1 MCLRI
6 NMRIILSTLM
16 FMGVLDHNIAQ
27 PTITAGGEDW
37 AERTYNSMS
46 LDEKVGQ
53 LFMIRA
59 HSDKGRTHEN
69 QVKKYVKDYHVGG
82 LCFFQGTPT
91 KQARLTNEFQRAS
104 KVPLMIGVDA
114 EWGLGMRFKKKAFSF
129 PRQLQLGAIQD
140 YNLIYEMGLKVAE
153 HAKRIG
159 IHVNFAP
166 VVDVN
171 NNIDNPVI
179 NDRSFGEDVYNVAT
193 KAYAYMKGM
202 QDGGIMACAKHFP
215 GHGDTDV
222 DSHADLPIIPYNK
235 KRLDSIELM
244 PFRVLAREGVESMM
258 VAHLS
263 IPAIEDRPN
272 RPSTLS
278 KKLIDGIIREEMHFN
293 GLIFTDAMEMQGV
306 VKYFKNGEAELEAF
320 KAGND
325 IILLPNDLPQAFRRI
340 KKAVENNEISA
351 HRLKSS
357 VLRILK
363 AKKEYGLDKPQTVN
377 NEGSISEDINDL
389 ASQTLKSEL
398 VEQSLTIA
406 RNESLQIPIRE
417 LASKNYIS
425 IAIGSKSKTTFQSRL
440 ESYVDCRHYNLSKT
454 FSESEKSKVYE
465 AASAADVIF
474 ISLHDMSK
482 YSSKNFGLT
491 QEAIKMV
498 NDIAFSK
505 NVILTVFGS
514 PYSLKYFDS
523 VEHVLMS
530 YAEDEMTQDLSAQGL
545 FGAFDFSGKLPVTAS
560 EVYQSGMG
568 NYQPSLGRLGYAKPE
583 RVGLSTEGLSA
594 IDTIVQEM
602 IKGKSAP
609 GCQILIAKDN
619 KIVFEKAYGHH
630 TYDNKRSTSM
640 KDVFDLASVTKILST
655 TISVMKLHEER
666 KLSIYQPIDKYV
678 TEADTSNKGDMIIED
693 IMAHHAGLP
702 GWIPFYENTI
712 EKEKKKIIKPPKY
725 YSKAKSEEY
734 ALKVT
739 DDMFLRTDFQDSIWS
754 RLLGCKIRD
763 HRNYEY
769 SDLGFYMLHHAIER
783 LTNQQQEDYVENTFY
798 NPLGLRTTGYNP
810 WQQFSRN
817 RTPPTEKDKY
827 FRDGIVQGYVHD
839 MGAAMMD
846 GVSGHAGLFSN
857 AQDLAIILQ
866 MLLNGGSYGG
876 KQYLSPNTI
885 KTFTSRFYRSTRRG
899 IGFDLKELNSD
910 KRQNMSEKASDS
922 TYGHLGFTGTCVF
935 ADPEHDIIFI
945 FLSNRTYPSMNNN
958 KFGKKNF
965 RPRVQTVIYD
975 SLITKNKA

>member
-1 MCLRI
+1 MYAQT
-6 NMRIILSTLM
+6 TLK
-16 FMGVLDHNIAQ
+16 
-27 PTITAGGEDW
+27 AGGDDW
-37 AERTYNSMS
+37 AEQTYNSMT
-46 LDEKVGQ
+46 LDEKIGQ

-59 HSDKGRTHEN
+59 HSDKNRAHEDE
-69 QVKKYVKDYHVGG
+69 VKKYVKEYHVGG

-91 KQARLTNEFQRAS
+91 KQARLTNEFQRAA
-104 KVPLMIGVDA
+104 KVPLMIGVDG
-114 EWGLGMRFKKKAFSF
+114 EWGLGMRFKEKGFSF

-140 YNLIYEMGLKVAE
+140 YNLIYEMGLQVAN

-171 NNIDNPVI
+171 NNMDNPVI
-179 NDRSFGEDVYNVAT
+179 NDRSFGEDVYNVST

-215 GHGDTDV
+215 GHGDTNV
-222 DSHADLPIIPYNK
+222 DSHADLPIIAHSKN
-235 KRLDSIELM
+235 RLDSIELM

-263 IPAIEDRPN
+263 IPAIDDRPN

-278 KKLIDGIIREEMHFN
+278 NKLIDGIIREEMHFN

-306 VKYFKNGEAELEAF
+306 VKYFKNGEAELEAL

-325 IILLPNDLPQAFRRI
+325 VILLPNNLPQAYKRV
-340 KKAVENNEISA
+340 KKAVENNEVSER
-351 HRLKSS
+351 RLKAS

-363 AKKEYGLDKPQTVN
+363 AKQSYGLDKSQIVF
-377 NEGSISEDINDL
+377 NEGAIDADL
-389 ASQTLKSEL
+389 NNVEAQTLKSEL
-398 VEQSLTIA
+398 IEQSLTIA
-406 RNESLQIPIRE
+406 QNKSSQIPLRDI
-417 LASKNYIS
+417 ANKNYSS
-425 IAIGSKSKTTFQSRL
+425 IAIGSKSKTKFQKRL
-440 ESYVDCRHYNLSKT
+440 DSYVECRHNNLGKNFT
-454 FSESEKSKVYE
+454 ESEKTKVYN
-465 AASAADVIF
+465 AINGSDIIF
-474 ISLHDMSK
+474 VSLHDMSK
-482 YSSKNFGLT
+482 YSSKNFGLS
-491 QEAIKMV
+491 QEAIKMI
-498 NDIAFSK
+498 NDLAYSK
-505 NVILTVFGS
+505 NVILTIFGS
-514 PYSLKYFDS
+514 PYSLKYFDD

-530 YAEDEMTQDLSAQGL
+530 YAEDDLTQDLSAQGL

-560 EVYQSGMG
+560 ETYQSGMG
-568 NYQPSLGRLGYAKPE
+568 DYQPSLGRLGYTQPE

-609 GCQILIAKDN
+609 GCQILIAKDK
-619 KIVFEKAYGHH
+619 KIVFEKAYGYH
-630 TYDNKRSTSM
+630 TYENKRKTSM
-640 KDVFDLASVTKILST
+640 NDVFDLASVTKILST

-666 KLSIYQPIDKYV
+666 RLSIYQPIDKYV

-702 GWIPFYENTI
+702 GWIPFYETTI
-712 EKEKKKIIKPPKY
+712 EREKKKIIKPSKY
-725 YSKAKSEEY
+725 YSKVKNTDY
-734 ALKVT
+734 ALKVM
-739 DDMFLRTDFQDSIWS
+739 DGMYLRSDFQDSIWS
-754 RLLGCKIRD
+754 RLLGCSIRD
-763 HRNYEY
+763 NRKYEY

-783 LTNQQQEDYVENTFY
+783 LTSQQQEDYVNNTFY

-810 WQQFSRN
+810 WQRFSGN

-827 FRDGIVQGYVHD
+827 FRDGVVQGYVHD

-857 AQDLAIILQ
+857 AQDLAVILQ

-876 KQYLSPNTI
+876 KKYLSPNTI
-885 KTFTSRFYRSTRRG
+885 KTFTTRFYRSTRRG
-899 IGFDLKELNSD
+899 IGFDLKELDSA
-910 KRQNMSEKASDS
+910 KRENMSEKASDS
-922 TYGHLGFTGTCVF
+922 TFGHLGFTGTCVF

-975 SLITKNKA
+975 SLIAEDKA